1 MQKFLLENIIRKFL
15 FEQGGKLSIDLGKV
29 TDRDR
34 AVFTKE
40 LKQTIMKKQ
49 SFTVKDAGVV
59 RIDITRTG
67 GRTEV
72 GDEKK
77 SLYNEASVLNDA
89 LGYLNR
95 FQSGL
100 LSTHTGKD
108 FVWFLLID
116 PYTAKTDKEEKIRAK
131 YSVLAMYVRTT
142 LLFRTP
148 ESGAGYLDTLSRG
161 AMVYNLAKITNTEWK
176 PIGKTYIDEPP
187 IQGGEVIETIDDLP
201 FKELAYGTKYT
212 SDVRSMNMLY
222 AYFEKNFNA
231 LNILNIREF
240 KKQAGFRC
248 ELKSIIEQFQYEQN
262 IPTTGIW
269 DKRTR
274 TAAVALKDLEYT
286 IKNTNELKE
295 RYKTCQIEN
304 NEIVDEPDTNVSDIK
319 LPEIGYFKYAGPT
332 ADPNK
337 GTAKDP
343 EFYKVQQ
350 LMANALQVLGFTKN
364 AKHKDASL
372 KYINAIKKYPGD
384 YGDSTKAV
392 VGKLKNVMIQAGST
406 LNNTSN
412 EIVDQQFINILKTIK

>member
-1 MQKFLLENIIRKFL
+1 MQKQLLENIIRKFL

-29 TDRDR
+29 NERDR
-34 AVFTKE
+34 SVFTK
-40 LKQTIMKKQ
+40 QIRQPIMKKQ
-49 SFTVKDAGVV
+49 TFTVKDAGVV

-77 SLYNEASVLNDA
+77 SLYNEDSVLNDA
-89 LGYLNR
+89 LSYLNR

-116 PYTAKTDKEEKIRAK
+116 PYTTKTDKEEKIRAK

-142 LLFRTP
+142 LLFKTP
-148 ESGAGYLDTLSRG
+148 ESGTGYLDTLSRG

-176 PIGKTYIDEPP
+176 PIGKVDIEQP
-187 IQGGEVIETIDDLP
+187 IQGAEFLETIDDLP
-201 FKELAYGTKYT
+201 FKELSYGAKYT
-212 SDVRSMNMLY
+212 SDVNALNTLY
-222 AYFEKNFNA
+222 AYFEKNFPTLGIQNV
-231 LNILNIREF
+231 REF
-240 KKQAGFRC
+240 KKQAGFGC
-248 ELKSIIEQFQYEQN
+248 ELKSMIEQFQLEQN
-262 IPTTGIW
+262 IATTGMW

-286 IKNTNELKE
+286 IRDINGLKE

-304 NEIVDEPDTNVSDIK
+304 KEITTQDNLSDIK
-319 LPEIGYFKYAGPT
+319 LPEVGYFKYAGPT
-332 ADPNK
+332 ADPLK

-350 LMANALQVLGFTKN
+350 LMANALQVIGFTTN
-364 AKHKDASL
+364 TKHKDASL
-372 KYINAIKKYPGD
+372 KFINAIKNYPGD
-384 YGDSTKAV
+384 YGDSTRTV
-392 VGKLKNVMIQAGST
+392 VGKLKTAMIQAGSK

-412 EIVDQQFINILKTIK
+412 EVVDQQFIDILKTIK

>member
-1 MQKFLLENIIRKFL
+1 MQKHLLENIIRKFL

-34 AVFTKE
+34 AVFTK
-40 LKQTIMKKQ
+40 QIRQPIMKNQ
-49 SFTVKDAGVV
+49 QFTVKDAGVV

-77 SLYNEASVLNDA
+77 SLYNDESVLKDA
-89 LGYLNR
+89 LSYLNR

-116 PYTAKTDKEEKIRAK
+116 PYTTKTDKEEKIRAK
-131 YSVLAMYVRTT
+131 YSVLAMYVRST
-142 LLFRTP
+142 LLFKTP
-148 ESGAGYLDTLSRG
+148 ESGTGYLDTLSRG

-176 PIGKTYIDEPP
+176 PKGKIDVYQP
-187 IQGGEVIETIDDLP
+187 IQGAEFLETIDDLP
-201 FKELAYGTKYT
+201 FKELSYGIKYT
-212 SDVRSMNMLY
+212 SDVNSLNTLY
-222 AYFEKNFNA
+222 AYFEKNFPVLGIQNV
-231 LNILNIREF
+231 REF
-240 KKQAGFRC
+240 KKQSGFGC
-248 ELKSIIEQFQYEQN
+248 ELKSMIEQFQYEQN
-262 IPTTGIW
+262 IATTGMW

-286 IKNTNELKE
+286 IKNTNDLKE
-295 RYKTCQIEN
+295 RYKTCQVEN
-304 NEIVDEPDTNVSDIK
+304 KEIIDNNTDVSDIK

-337 GTAKDP
+337 GTVNDP

-350 LMANALQVLGFTKN
+350 LMLTYF
-364 AKHKDASL
+364 
-372 KYINAIKKYPGD
+372 
-384 YGDSTKAV
+384 
-392 VGKLKNVMIQAGST
+392 
-406 LNNTSN
+406 
-412 EIVDQQFINILKTIK
+412 ENILKQLGAIDKLKQAGKYTIYETLKNALNNKDNQGDYANATKSMVKFLKDGFKLTTSDEIVEPAFIDKLK

>member
-34 AVFTKE
+34 SVFTKQIRQP
-40 LKQTIMKKQ
+40 LMKKQ
-49 SFTVKDAGVV
+49 LFTVKDAGVI

-116 PYTAKTDKEEKIRAK
+116 PYTSKTDKEEKIRAK
-131 YSVLAMYVRTT
+131 YSVLAMYVRST
-142 LLFRTP
+142 LLFKTP
-148 ESGAGYLDTLSRG
+148 ESGTGYLDTLSRG

-176 PIGKTYIDEPP
+176 PIGKAYTDEPP
-187 IQGGEVIETIDDLP
+187 IQGGETVETIDDLP
-201 FKELAYGTKYT
+201 FKELSYGMKYT
-212 SDVRSMNMLY
+212 SDVDAMNMLY

-231 LNILNIREF
+231 LNILNVREF

-262 IPTTGIW
+262 IPTTGVW
-269 DKRTR
+269 DKQTR
-274 TAAVALKDLEYT
+274 TAAVALKKLEYT

-304 NEIVDEPDTNVSDIK
+304 NEIVAEPDTNVSDIK
-319 LPEIGYFKYAGPT
+319 LPEIGYFKYAGPN
-332 ADPNK
+332 ADPNI
-337 GTAKDP
+337 GTANDP

-350 LMANALQVLGFTKN
+350 LMANALVTLGFTTKE
-364 AKHKDASL
+364 KHKQEAQDF
-372 KYINAIKKYPGD
+372 INGIKNNPGD
-384 YGDSTKAV
+384 YADRTKKH
-392 VGKLKNVMIQAGST
+392 VGKLKNAMIQYGST

-412 EIVDQQFINILKTIK
+412 EIVDQQFIDILKTIK